1 MMTLM
6 AQQYVCFVS
15 MHPGFQ
21 LQHDNGSVANETR
34 LTVKALLLLLLLQV
48 ADQVMWQAASF
59 PNAVE
64 PLAEVLKLPNPLTM
78 DVLTYMVGS
87 NKF

>member
-1 MMTLM
+1 VLI
-6 AQQYVCFVS
+6 S
-15 MHPGFQ
+15 
-21 LQHDNGSVANETR
+21 L
-34 LTVKALLLLLLLQV
+34 LLLLLLLQV

-78 DVLTYMVGS
+78 DVLTYMVRRHDNNVTFCVILS
-87 NKF
+87 VVQCSRCV